1 MKEEDKRQE
10 YVELDTGLIWRGS
23 YNRMRPCIWNYAQFE
38 KDILD
43 CTLYL
48 MTKIG
53 RVPLSSCGDPVQVTR
68 ALSAAVSI
76 VFCHSLKDP
85 IDPSGLES
93 ILRNISTENS
103 HI

>member
-76 VFCHSLKDP
+76 VFCHLLCCLFYKKGW
-85 IDPSGLES
+85 I
-93 ILRNISTENS
+93 
-103 HI
+103 H